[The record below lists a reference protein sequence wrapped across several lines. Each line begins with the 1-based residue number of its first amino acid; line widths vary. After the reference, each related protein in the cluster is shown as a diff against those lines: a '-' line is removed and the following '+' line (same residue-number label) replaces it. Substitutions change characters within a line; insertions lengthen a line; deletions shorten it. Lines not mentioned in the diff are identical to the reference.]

1 VLVRHFGCCAG
12 GSGWRSTTGG
22 CRMRRDGG
30 SETTG
35 GWPALVQWEP
45 SRQGGSLV
53 GASAGGAT
61 NPAPLHRRSHERRC
75 GGIRER
81 HPAQGTAGN
90 AVVLLDVFFCSS
102 GQAAWRWVGRIGGWR
117 PAAVGVA
124 GRPRPGEKRAA
135 EREGP
140 AVGRLGP
147 LAGRRRGA
155 ERRIVGW
162 PAARCGA
169 AEQGPQGCA

>member
-1 VLVRHFGCCAG
+1 
-12 GSGWRSTTGG
+12 
-22 CRMRRDGG
+22 MRCDGG

-35 GWPALVQWEP
+35 GWPTLVQWEP
-45 SRQGGSLV
+45 SRRGGSLV
-53 GASAGGAT
+53 GASTGGAT

-81 HPAQGTAGN
+81 HPAQGAAGD

-102 GQAAWRWVGRIGGWR
+102 GQAVWRWVGRIGGWR
-117 PAAVGVA
+117 PAAVGIA
-124 GRPRPGEKRAA
+124 GRPRRGEKCDA
-135 EREGP
+135 
-140 AVGRLGP
+140 P

-162 PAARCGA
+162 PAERRSRDLKDARDPIAVAGSSLL
-169 AEQGPQGCA
+169 PVR